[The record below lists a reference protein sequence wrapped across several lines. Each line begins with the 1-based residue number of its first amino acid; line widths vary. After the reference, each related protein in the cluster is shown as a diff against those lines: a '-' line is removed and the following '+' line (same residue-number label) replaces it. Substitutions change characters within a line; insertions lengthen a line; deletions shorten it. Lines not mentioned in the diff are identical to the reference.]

1 MKARFIFLAIAVSL
15 LASGSYYG
23 LWVAPPDAM
32 MGDVQRI
39 MYVHVPCAWM
49 AFVAFL
55 GCFLVSAAWLIMRRY
70 WIDAL
75 AESFAEVGVLFNVL
89 LLGTGMIWGRPTWGV
104 YWTWDPRLTTA
115 AIMCFMFA
123 AYLGLRQ
130 FNDDPEKRATFA
142 AIYAVFA
149 SVNLPLVWFSVRW
162 WRTLHQMQSSPE
174 TVSHSMVIP
183 LRINAFAML
192 SFLIFFVWQRYLIAE
207 ARIRVQLAPEGVA

>member
-1 MKARFIFLAIAVSL
+1 MKARFVFLAIAVVL
-15 LASGSYYG
+15 LACGSYYG
-23 LWVAPPDAM
+23 LAVAPPDAM

-39 MYVHVPCAWM
+39 MYVHVPCAWI
-49 AFVAFL
+49 AFVAFFL
-55 GCFLVSAAWLIMRRY
+55 CFLASGAWLIWRRF
-70 WIDAL
+70 WIDAV
-75 AESFAEVGVLFNVL
+75 AESLAEVGVLFNVL

-142 AIYAVFA
+142 AIYAIFA
-149 SVNLPLVWFSVRW
+149 SANLPLVWFSVRW

-174 TVSHSMVIP
+174 TVSHTMVIP

-192 SFLIFFVWQRYLIAE
+192 AFLIFFVWQRALIAFSRT
-207 ARIRVQLAPEGVA
+207 ARQLAPESAA